1 MAIIRKKVNTP
12 SGLQHIVLIN
22 STSSINGYTG
32 NIEEIN
38 VPKQGEPVD
47 AEKVLKLIQDLVY
60 NDTNV
65 EAQMSTFF
73 PLISEGVLP
82 ARGLDN
88 FKLITN
94 DIVTSQLREVTLT
107 NPTTSIKIKAA
118 DCRIKVEENIVVTS
132 GDQDFVTVTP
142 GVGQVQ
148 INPVVL
154 ANGHRT
160 VLLQMKTTGLYD
172 LKYLGSETLLK
183 PDHAS
188 RLDEDS
194 DGYALYSFILK
205 RIGADT
211 KIISIKRIFDYSGF
225 NNFFLRD
232 YVAWHRSKEYDNV
245 FRLFLEDS
253 RHLRKENF
261 DLLDQTYATA
271 TDNSLAE
278 VELSDAVF
286 YNNDASAAQAKFK
299 FDSLIFPEVLPEP
312 DHNIYSYPGDTTTG
326 SGIYHYIVPGD
337 QNSAAIPFP
346 EYPSPAS
353 GLRSIGHLYFNKVA
367 NAGAFQNT
375 AKLKSLTLA
384 LYKSPLAAFDD
395 NIKVAIV
402 NFPRFKQNTVN
413 LEEFN
418 CSSVTT
424 PIVGIT
430 EIVCNTPGVLFNN
443 LSAWSTDY
451 PSFQNGQLNEGD
463 IVFFTSG
470 ACAGYSSKI
479 TQIIDATTIR
489 IESLSNPVSAND
501 DFIIFKNVP
510 ITPQYIAGEVEYD
523 ETYLNAQRTIAL
535 GPATNLVSSSAGT
548 DDYFKIT
555 KDNLAIN
562 IYKEKFYFIIPKVAV
577 ATDDVVSN
585 VPMLLVNN
593 NLTNVGNGDFRN
605 IYFYAT
611 YFPSVGA
618 YPDNSFTLYDLYGD
632 ISSSSASRQEAW
644 SGILDR
650 WDILPKDLND
660 TEIDELYDGSWV
672 GIAQN
677 QCFVDVTRGIA
688 LFHPDYAPMSLYGK
702 YRIESFVG
710 AETNTSEIRRQ
721 GTLTSIEDWMK
732 DKFPDGVDSG
742 LAYVK
747 KIIKSRDNRPITIPA
762 GYTAFMAEDAI
773 LFGNLNIE
781 ENAELVVLNKRQLS
795 FLLGITQGLT
805 PGWNEQIIEGVG
817 TLQYPEF
824 RTYTLNSEVVR
835 VTYTYNVDNNPL
847 TKTYEYSKNNGV
859 TWSLIGI
866 KNFVYSGLYLT
877 NTYWT

>member
-82 ARGLDN
+82 VRGLDN

-245 FRLFLEDS
+245 FRIFLDDA

-261 DLLDQTYATA
+261 ELLNSDYATA
-271 TDNSLAE
+271 LDNSANEVDLA
-278 VELSDAVF
+278 DALY
-286 YNNDASAAQAKFK
+286 YNTDASTGQAKFK
-299 FDSLIFPEVLPEP
+299 FDSITFPEPLEP
-312 DHNIYSYPGDTTTG
+312 DRNIYSYPGDLTNG
-326 SGIYHYIVPGD
+326 NGIYHYIVPGD
-337 QNSAAIPFP
+337 EQSAAIAFP
-346 EYPSPAS
+346 EYSSPNV
-353 GLRSIGHLYFNKVA
+353 GLRSVGWFYFNKVA
-367 NAGAFQNT
+367 NAGAFQET
-375 AKLKSLTLA
+375 AKIKSLTLA
-384 LYKSPLAAFDD
+384 LHKSPLAVFDD

-402 NFPRFKQNTVN
+402 NFPRFKQNTVD

-418 CSSVTT
+418 CGSVTT
-424 PIVGIT
+424 PVVGIT
-430 EIVCNTPGVLFNN
+430 EIVCNTSGVLFNN

-479 TQIIDATTIR
+479 TQIINATTIR

-510 ITPQYIAGEVEYD
+510 ITSQYIAGEIEYD
-523 ETYLNAQRTIAL
+523 VTYLNAQRTIAL
-535 GPATNLVSSSAGT
+535 GPGTNLVSSSAGT

-555 KDNLAIN
+555 KDNQNIS
-562 IYKEKFYFIIPKVAV
+562 IYKNKFYFIIPKVNV
-577 ATDDVVSN
+577 ASDDIVSN
-585 VPMLLVNN
+585 VPLLLANN

-605 IYFYAT
+605 IYFYIT
-611 YFPSVGA
+611 YFPAVGL
-618 YPDNSFTLYDLYGD
+618 YPDLYFTLYDGYGD
-632 ISSSSASRQEAW
+632 ISSTSASRSTAW
-644 SGILDR
+644 SNLLDR
-650 WDILPKDLND
+650 WDLLPKDLND
-660 TEIDELYDGSWV
+660 TEIDELYNGGWS
-672 GIAQN
+672 GISLN
-677 QCFVDVTRGIA
+677 QCFIDVTRGIC
-688 LFHPDYAPMSLYGK
+688 LFHPDRSPMYLYATYA
-702 YRIESFVG
+702 IESFVG
-710 AETNTSEIRRQ
+710 AETNTTELRRQ
-721 GTLTSIEDWMK
+721 GTLHSIEDWMK
-732 DKFPDGVDSG
+732 DKYPDNVNSGLNYVKKKLSSIDSREITIPTGYIAYTFDGAELGSGIQLEQDAEFLILQKRQPQFLFWVTSG
-742 LAYVK
+742 LA
-747 KIIKSRDNRPITIPA
+747 I
-762 GYTAFMAEDAI
+762 
-773 LFGNLNIE
+773 
-781 ENAELVVLNKRQLS
+781 
-795 FLLGITQGLT
+795 
-805 PGWNEQIIEGVG
+805 GWNEEVIVG
-817 TLQYPEF
+817 SGSQQYPEF
-824 RTYTLNSEVVR
+824 RTYTKDAEIIRL
-835 VTYTYNVDNNPL
+835 TYVYNVNNTISSILFEYSQNGGGTYVPL
-847 TKTYEYSKNNGV
+847 TT
-859 TWSLIGI
+859 
-866 KNFVYSGLYLT
+866 KNFNYIGLYLSDT
-877 NTYWT
+877 SWT